1 MRQTHFTT
9 WLRKMRSAS
18 GQKGEDGVAWV
29 TTSTDSD
36 VRKHDKSWLRRDSR
50 LVVGDIFLLCGFE
63 HFVLRMRGSCNHS
76 LTLKKQG
83 GGILRDMTFSTKNIR
98 HWRHCKPKLR
108 SFCLPS
114 SPSNWSTGPIFR

>member
-1 MRQTHFTT
+1 MQQTHFTT

-36 VRKHDKSWLRRDSR
+36 VRKHDKSWLRRDGR
-50 LVVGDIFLLCGFE
+50 LVVGDIFLLSGFE

-83 GGILRDMTFSTKNIR
+83 GGILRDMTFSTKKRMRTMICEVFPLK
-98 HWRHCKPKLR
+98 HIFPKTCNGR
-108 SFCLPS
+108 FCP
-114 SPSNWSTGPIFR
+114 